1 MIRSSAPLR
10 VLRIR
15 VEMIMERS
23 KEELQVRPGSKEEFR
38 YLELWAR
45 TRIHW
50 SAEIVQIVAR
60 PKGYLLE
67 ISANPFTLPRWFGID
82 HTEINLRMRDLAIS

>member
-1 MIRSSAPLR
+1 
-10 VLRIR
+10 
-15 VEMIMERS
+15 MERS
-23 KEELQVRPGSKEEFR
+23 KEELQGKPGSKEEFR

-50 SAEIVQIVAR
+50 SAEILQIVAR

-67 ISANPFTLPRWFGID
+67 INANPFSHPQWFGID
-82 HTEINLRMRDLAIS
+82 RKEIKLRMSSLAVP